1 MPRRRGRASWVDPPS
16 PDRTTDRDRMRPRY
30 RFAMIYDGEHRIALN
45 GVDHWV
51 RVAGA
56 GPGGVPLVLVHGG
69 PGGNAFSLEHSVG
82 PHLAGKIPVVYYD
95 QRGGGRSGQDPAGD
109 YSIARF
115 VADIEALR
123 VALDAATVRL
133 AGFSFG
139 GQLAAEYAV
148 AYPDRVDR
156 LVLAAPTIH
165 GPLARAAR
173 LAGMDAVGDAPFR
186 AMLRAH
192 VAGMAPSTAGPG
204 LADLTPMW
212 LAMGDRRAN
221 LMFADPARALDAP
234 VLAAAP
240 DPALRPELLDEPR
253 ARPLL
258 DDLAEVMVPTL
269 VTVGLYD
276 RMVGVDAC
284 RDITDRMSRA
294 RLVVLDRCG
303 HNTVEQSEEH
313 AARITDFLAA

>member
-1 MPRRRGRASWVDPPS
+1 
-16 PDRTTDRDRMRPRY
+16 
-30 RFAMIYDGEHRIALN
+30 MIDDGEHRIALN

-51 RVAGA
+51 RVVGA
-56 GPGGVPLVLVHGG
+56 GPVPLILVHGG
-69 PGGNAFSLEHSVG
+69 PGSNAYSLEHSVG
-82 PHLAGKIPVVYYD
+82 PHLAGRVPVVYYD
-95 QRGGGRSGQDPAGD
+95 QRGGGRSGHDPAGD

-115 VADIEALR
+115 VADLEALR
-123 VALDAATVRL
+123 VALDAPRIRL

-148 AYPDRVDR
+148 AHPDKVDR

-186 AMLRAH
+186 ALLRAH
-192 VAGMAPSTAGPG
+192 VAGIAPSAAGPG

-212 LAMGDRRAN
+212 MAMGDRRAN
-221 LMFADPARALDAP
+221 LLYADPARAFDAP
-234 VLAAAP
+234 TLAAPP

-253 ARPLL
+253 PRPLL
-258 DDLAEVMVPTL
+258 DDLAELTVSTL

-284 RDITDRMSRA
+284 RDITDRMGDA

-303 HNTVEQSEEH
+303 HNTVEQADVH
-313 AARITDFLAA
+313 AAVIADFLVA

>member
-1 MPRRRGRASWVDPPS
+1 
-16 PDRTTDRDRMRPRY
+16 
-30 RFAMIYDGEHRIALN
+30 MIYDGEHRIALD
-45 GVDHWV
+45 GVEHWV

-56 GPGGVPLVLVHGG
+56 AHGGVPLILVHGG

-82 PHLAGKIPVVYYD
+82 PHLAGRVTVVYYD
-95 QRGGGRSGQDPAGD
+95 QRGGGRSGHDPTGD

-115 VADIEALR
+115 VADLEALR
-123 VALDAATVRL
+123 VALDASTVRL

-148 AYPDRVDR
+148 AHRDRVER

-173 LAGMDAVGDAPFR
+173 LAGMDAVGDGEFR
-186 AMLRAH
+186 ARLRAH
-192 VAGMAPSTAGPG
+192 VAGIAASPAGPG

-221 LMFADPARALDAP
+221 LIFADPARAHDAP

-240 DPALRPELLDEPR
+240 DPALRPDLLDEPR
-253 ARPLL
+253 PRPLL
-258 DDLAEVMVPTL
+258 DDLAEVAVPTL

-284 RDITDRMSRA
+284 RDITDRMRDA

-303 HNTVEQSEEH
+303 HNTVEQSREH
-313 AARITDFLAA
+313 AARIADFLAPSAR

>member
-1 MPRRRGRASWVDPPS
+1 
-16 PDRTTDRDRMRPRY
+16 
-30 RFAMIYDGEHRIALN
+30 MIYDGEHRIGLN

-56 GPGGVPLVLVHGG
+56 PHGGVPLILVHGG
-69 PGGNAFSLEHSVG
+69 PGGNAYSLEHSVG
-82 PHLAGKIPVVYYD
+82 PHLAGRVCVVYYD
-95 QRGGGRSGQDPAGD
+95 QRGAGRSGHDPRGE
-109 YSIARF
+109 YSIAGF
-115 VADIEALR
+115 VADLEALR

-148 AYPDRVDR
+148 AHRDRVDR

-173 LAGMDAVGDAPFR
+173 LAGMDAVGDAQFR
-186 AMLRAH
+186 ATLRAH
-192 VAGMAPSTAGPG
+192 VAGIAPSDAGPG

-212 LAMGDRRAN
+212 LALGDRRAH
-221 LMFADPARALDAP
+221 LIFADPSRALDAP
-234 VLAAAP
+234 TLAAAP
-240 DPALRPELLDEPR
+240 DPALRPDLMDEAR
-253 ARPLL
+253 TRPLL
-258 DDLAEVMVPTL
+258 DDLAEVTVPTL

-284 RDITDRMSRA
+284 RDISDRMNDA

-313 AARITDFLAA
+313 AARITEFLAT